1 MRRKGTLIMQMASSV
16 SGSTYAE
23 PNKPVV
29 DPAGWTKDDLTRNTD
44 WLYPLNDA
52 EIADLDR
59 ALAEIERRG
68 IALMDIQRDD
78 FNLPILGPVLESMRE
93 QVVNGRGFV
102 WIRGVPVHRYT
113 RLQSAIVYWG
123 IGTYMGEPVSQNSK
137 GHMLGHVVDLGDKTF
152 ANPTHRGYQTSATLP
167 FHADFCDI
175 VGLLCLQRAKSGGDS
190 AIASSITMYNE
201 MLKRYPAYAAALCE
215 PIYRDRRN
223 EIPEGA
229 KPYFAQPVFM
239 FHNGQLTTHF
249 GAHYMTSA
257 QRFEELPRHS
267 EELVEAIKM
276 FDVLAK
282 ELCFAMEFQQG
293 DIQLLNNHVIVHSRT
308 SAVVDYPE
316 RERRRHLLRLWLST
330 PEGRELPPSYAERYF
345 SLDPN
350 ITYRG
355 GILTPGIE
363 LKAPL
368 EPE

>member
-1 MRRKGTLIMQMASSV
+1 MAQPQM
-16 SGSTYAE
+16 
-23 PNKPVV
+23 PVI
-29 DPAGWTKDDLTRNTD
+29 DPAGWTKEDLARNRD
-44 WLYPLNDA
+44 WLYPLSAA
-52 EIADLDR
+52 EIDDLDR
-59 ALAEIERRG
+59 ALAEIERRNV
-68 IALMDIQRDD
+68 ALMDITRAD
-78 FNLPILGPVLESMRE
+78 FALPVLGPVLDTLRE
-93 QVVNGRGFV
+93 EIVNGRGFS

-123 IGTYMGEPVSQNSK
+123 IGTYFGDPVSQNSK

-152 ANPTHRGYQTSATLP
+152 ANPSHRGYQTSATLP

-175 VGLLCLQRAKSGGDS
+175 VGLLCLHRAKSGGDS
-190 AIASSITMYNE
+190 AIVSSITMYNA
-201 MLKRYPAYAAALCE
+201 MLERYPRYAELLCE
-215 PIYRDRRN
+215 PIYRDRRG

-239 FHNGQLTTHF
+239 FHEGKLTTHF

-267 EELVEAIKM
+267 EEMIEAIKM

-282 ELCFAMEFQQG
+282 ELCFAMEFAQG

-308 SAVVDYPE
+308 TAVVDYPE

-330 PEGRELPPSYAERYF
+330 PEGRVLPPSYEERYF
-345 SLDPN
+345 SLDPDVKP
-350 ITYRG
+350 RG
-355 GILTPGIE
+355 GITIPGIE